1 MVELDEWNVSRCV
14 SRHKKAQFWPATR
27 VNAHATTCGGYDGN
41 GCKAEDFNTPA
52 QEVSRL
58 SLIPGPVD

>member
-1 MVELDEWNVSRCV
+1 MVKLDEWNVSRCV

-27 VNAHATTCGGYDGN
+27 VTHTPQHAADMAAMAAKRKTLIP
-41 GCKAEDFNTPA
+41 PA